1 MSKKYRSAVTGLYVT
16 EAFAKKH
23 PRETVG
29 EKSKS
34 TRKKK

>member
-1 MSKKYRSAVTGLYVT
+1 MPKKYRSAVTGSYVT

-34 TRKKK
+34 RRTKK

>member
-1 MSKKYRSAVTGLYVT
+1 MPKKYRGAVTGLYVT
-16 EAFAKKH
+16 EAFAQKH

-34 TRKKK
+34 PRKKK